1 MPAFPKLTEP
11 YKSISVFP
19 GWSAPEE
26 GTGYIYFDAPLEIDG
41 VTEANFQLHGG
52 CLIRMPARHISFEIR
67 IGRTPGRKHRPLARL
82 DWRSLTGGH
91 SNKRRPL
98 PDGVSGKRTMPTHL
112 HGFDINW
119 DAERGRMIGP
129 DLPFAN
135 DLDRELNNF
144 LEVRQHAGM
153 LFKINNMEIVTE
165 PEWEL
170 GFL

>member
-1 MPAFPKLTEP
+1 
-11 YKSISVFP
+11 
-19 GWSAPEE
+19 
-26 GTGYIYFDAPLEIDG
+26 
-41 VTEANFQLHGG
+41 
-52 CLIRMPARHISFEIR
+52 
-67 IGRTPGRKHRPLARL
+67 
-82 DWRSLTGGH
+82 
-91 SNKRRPL
+91 
-98 PDGVSGKRTMPTHL
+98 MPTHL